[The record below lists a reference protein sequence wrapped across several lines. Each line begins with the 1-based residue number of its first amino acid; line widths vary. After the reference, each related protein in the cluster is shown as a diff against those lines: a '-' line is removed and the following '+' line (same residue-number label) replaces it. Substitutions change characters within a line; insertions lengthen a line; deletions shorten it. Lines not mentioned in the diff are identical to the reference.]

1 MRRTR
6 MRANVCVCVYTHMHE
21 RSTPLTRKLS
31 SMDHGLRFVHANS
44 IAETTSTA
52 AAVVDGIEDDDDA
65 PSESESGCKT
75 SAMPP
80 KPFVRLESTVLLSSP
95 ANPRQGSKYTRPTAS
110 LRPMT
115 PAHIP

>member
-52 AAVVDGIEDDDDA
+52 AAVVDGIEDEDDA

-80 KPFVRLESTVLLSSP
+80 KPFVRLERWRSGVHAPIMTSSSTCTSSVKLS
-95 ANPRQGSKYTRPTAS
+95 RTVTARFS
-110 LRPMT
+110 E
-115 PAHIP
+115 